1 MKSRNELE
9 DVLKKEFP
17 YRVPDGYFSTL
28 EEELVK
34 KIRAKDRAQRGTL
47 LTKLK
52 PAFAL
57 VASFAIIVGIG
68 YGVLTATKGLS
79 NRTTP
84 QGSNGMAGMESFIEG
99 SLLTESDSLATTGNT
114 LEEELI
120 DNYLLSEITLV
131 TLLTYE

>member
-1 MKSRNELE
+1 MKRRKELE
-9 DVLKKEFP
+9 EVLKKEFP

-28 EEELVK
+28 EEKLVK
-34 KIRAKDRAQRGTL
+34 KIREEEEAKDNSFI
-47 LTKLK
+47 TKLK

-57 VASFAIIVGIG
+57 VACFAIIVGIG
-68 YGVLTATKGLS
+68 YGVLTATKRMG

-84 QGSNGMAGMESFIEG
+84 QGSNVTAEMD
-99 SLLTESDSLATTGNT
+99 SDFGTTTDNT

-120 DNYLLSEITLV
+120 DNYLLSETTLV